1 MNFKKKETNSDLCK
15 QTADV
20 VNELLNA
27 APSLHKLHLKVTGQG
42 SFAAHKATNEAY
54 DEFPDLADEL
64 CEQMQGAA
72 EELLDIPDTAPKTLK
87 TVEEG
92 LKYLRELKDKITNL
106 QKQMPYSEIVNEL
119 DNVKSTINSTKYK
132 LLFLK

>member
-42 SFAAHKATNEAY
+42 SYAAHKALQGY
-54 DEFPDLADEL
+54 DKFQDFGDQLAE
-64 CEQMQGAA
+64 EYQGAA
-72 EELLDIPDTAPKTLK
+72 EEILTIIDTTPKTLN

-92 LKYLRELKDKITNL
+92 LTFLKELKDKISSL
-106 QKQMPYSEIVNEL
+106 QKVMPYSEIVNDL
-119 DNVKSTINSTKYK
+119 DTYKSEINGMKYK